1 MDHSITNK
9 IIANIKKSRI
19 NTDNFINTE
28 NVVSID
34 SSNIRIGINTK
45 DPQYAI
51 DVSGDSAKSWINSKN
66 IIISELAKIQNISG
80 QFAEIRDFSSTNII
94 DISLGRFKLL
104 VGETIDVS
112 LIIANDISIN
122 DISINEINVNTL
134 TSHGIIHINEISGN
148 NIDVDSINCNTIKTI
163 YLDYDQSEQQNI
175 PKLFGTD
182 LSYTNITANEI
193 SSNTLYVNNT
203 SYFNDAC
210 FNDVCFNN
218 IHVDACGNFAN
229 LVVSNGASFNTVNI
243 TDTASIGTL
252 DVIGSASIT
261 EISTNILTIGGK
273 EFFSGAGSAFGGTGI
288 DAIFNDLIINNN
300 LTIHN
305 TLELISAIANFR
317 AGFLILPDTLHA
329 DVGAIRYNEDS
340 KQLEIRDVEGD
351 PITIEIEKQY
361 AYIKLNSEISGND
374 ISFNTNSNSYFI
386 DDSHNLIIHNN
397 SSTIYEDSYS
407 NKYKYIP
414 LQKITNK
421 LLDVSEN
428 KFIEIEPG
436 NSNIYEVT
444 ANISVQYLNKIPGD
458 VEVTN
463 YTFGMAAYHD
473 YSSFTNTHLDKQF
486 VDNSFTKITNSITVF
501 DNSYNFATSS
511 INFIGP
517 AYNYTNAVSELNIA
531 SQPRK
536 GLMFFISSNKDLDS
550 LRIDNFTCNIKK
562 V

>member
-51 DVSGDSAKSWINSKN
+51 DVSGDSAISWINSKN
-66 IIISELAKIQNISG
+66 INISEIAKIQSISG
-80 QFAEIRDFSSTNII
+80 QFAEISDFSSTNII

-104 VGETIDVS
+104 EGTTIDVS
-112 LIIANDISIN
+112 LIIANVISIN

-134 TSHGIIHINEISGN
+134 ISHEIIHITEISGN
-148 NIDVDSINCNTIKTI
+148 KIDVNEIKCNKIDATNITFPPG
-163 YLDYDQSEQQNI
+163 QNQDF

-182 LSYTNITANEI
+182 LSYTNITADEI

-229 LVVSNGASFNTVNI
+229 LVVSNDASFKTVII

-252 DVIGSASIT
+252 DVIGTASIT
-261 EISTNILTIGGK
+261 EISTNNLTIGGN
-273 EFFSGAGSAFGGTGI
+273 EIFSGAGSAFGGNNI
-288 DAIFNDLIINNN
+288 DAKFRDLEINGI
-300 LTIHN
+300 LK
-305 TLELISAIANFR
+305 LLSSKLANFS

-329 DVGAIRYNEDS
+329 DVGAISFNASLRQLKFRHELS
-340 KQLEIRDVEGD
+340 KS
-351 PITIEIEKQY
+351 ITIEVEKQY
-361 AYIKLNSEISGND
+361 AYIKLNPDVSGND

-386 DDSHNLIIHNN
+386 DDSHNLIIHDN
-397 SSTIYEDSYS
+397 SSTIYEDSFS
-407 NKYKYIP
+407 NNYKYIP
-414 LQKITNK
+414 LQKISNK
-421 LLDVSEN
+421 ILDVSEN
-428 KFIEIEPG
+428 KYIELNEEL
-436 NSNIYEVT
+436 NSDTSIIYEVT

-463 YTFGMAAYHD
+463 YTFGMAPYYD
-473 YSSFTNTHLDKQF
+473 SSFNKAQLDKQF
-486 VDNSFTKITNSITVF
+486 FENSFTKITNSITVF

-517 AYNYTNAVSELNIA
+517 VNELYIDSE
-531 SQPRK
+531 PRK

>member
-51 DVSGDSAKSWINSKN
+51 DVSGDSAISWINSKN
-66 IIISELAKIQNISG
+66 INISDLAKIQSISG

-104 VGETIDVS
+104 EGTTIDVS

-134 TSHGIIHINEISGN
+134 ISHEIIHITEISGN
-148 NIDVDSINCNTIKTI
+148 KIDVNSIKCNKIDATNITFPPG
-163 YLDYDQSEQQNI
+163 QNQDF

-229 LVVSNGASFNTVNI
+229 LVVSNDASFKTVNI
-243 TDTASIGTL
+243 TDTATIGTL

-261 EISTNILTIGGK
+261 EISTNILKIGGN
-273 EFFSGAGSAFGGTGI
+273 EIFSGAGSAFGGYNI
-288 DAIFNDLIINNN
+288 DAKFNDLVINGI
-300 LTIHN
+300 LK
-305 TLELISAIANFR
+305 LINYAIADFR
-317 AGFLILPDTLHA
+317 NGYVILPSTLHA
-329 DVGAIRYNEDS
+329 SIGAIRYDEDS
-340 KQLEIRDVEGD
+340 KQLEIRHEDTNFL
-351 PITIEIEKQY
+351 TIEIEKQY
-361 AYIKLNSEISGND
+361 AYIKLNTDVSGND
-374 ISFNTNSNSYFI
+374 ISFNTNLNSYFI

-414 LQKITNK
+414 LQKINNK

-428 KFIEIEPG
+428 KFIEIEPD

-473 YSSFTNTHLDKQF
+473 YSSFNNSHLNEQF

-517 AYNYTNAVSELNIA
+517 VEKLDIA

>member
-51 DVSGDSAKSWINSKN
+51 DVSGDSAISWINSKN
-66 IIISELAKIQNISG
+66 INISDLAKIQSISG
-80 QFAEIRDFSSTNII
+80 QFAEISDFSSTNII

-104 VGETIDVS
+104 EGTTIDVS
-112 LIIANDISIN
+112 LIIANVISIN

-134 TSHGIIHINEISGN
+134 ISHEIIHINEISGN
-148 NIDVDSINCNTIKTI
+148 KIDVNEINCNSITVIN
-163 YLDYDQSEQQNI
+163 EQEFPTLRGIN
-175 PKLFGTD
+175 
-182 LSYTNITANEI
+182 LSYTNITADEI
-193 SSNTLYVNNT
+193 SSNTLNVNNT
-203 SYFNDAC
+203 AYFNDAC

-229 LVVSNGASFNTVNI
+229 LVVSNSASFHTVNI
-243 TDTASIGTL
+243 TETATIGILDVVGTASIIEL
-252 DVIGSASIT
+252 
-261 EISTNILTIGGK
+261 STNNLTIGGK
-273 EFFSGAGSAFGGTGI
+273 EFFSSAGSAFGGTGI
-288 DAIFNDLIINNN
+288 DAIFNDLSINNN
-300 LTIHN
+300 LDINN
-305 TLELISAIANFR
+305 TLVAKLANFR
-317 AGFLILPDTLHA
+317 NGYVILPRYLHA
-329 DVGAIRYNEDS
+329 DIGAIRYNEGS
-340 KQLEIRDVEGD
+340 KQLEIRHEDNKFL
-351 PITIEIEKQY
+351 TIEIEKQY
-361 AYIKLNSEISGND
+361 AYIKLNTDVSGND

-414 LQKITNK
+414 LQKITNNS
-421 LLDVSEN
+421 LDVSGN
-428 KFIEIEPG
+428 KFIEIVPDNTTIYEAHD
-436 NSNIYEVT
+436 NTTIYEVT

-463 YTFGMAAYHD
+463 YTFGMAAYYD
-473 YSSFTNTHLDKQF
+473 SSFINTHLNQQF

-517 AYNYTNAVSELNIA
+517 VEKLDIA
-531 SQPRK
+531 SKPIK

>member
-66 IIISELAKIQNISG
+66 INISDLAKIQSISG

-104 VGETIDVS
+104 EGTTIDAS

-134 TSHGIIHINEISGN
+134 TSQGIIHINEISGN
-148 NIDVDSINCNTIKTI
+148 NIDVSSIKCNSITVINEQEFPTLRGI
-163 YLDYDQSEQQNI
+163 YLS
-175 PKLFGTD
+175 F
-182 LSYTNITANEI
+182 TNITASEI
-193 SSNTLYVNNT
+193 STNTLYVNNT

-229 LVVSNGASFNTVNI
+229 LVVSNSASFHTVNI
-243 TDTASIGTL
+243 AGTATIGTL
-252 DVIGSASIT
+252 DGVVKASIT
-261 EISTNILTIGGK
+261 ELSTNKLTIGGK
-273 EFFSGAGSAFGGTGI
+273 DFFSSTGSAFGGDNI
-288 DAIFNDLIINNN
+288 DAIFNKLEINGS
-300 LTIHN
+300 
-305 TLELISAIANFR
+305 LELLASKIADFS
-317 AGFLILPDTLHA
+317 GGYLILPKKLHSNYIGNICY
-329 DVGAIRYNEDS
+329 DVSLRR
-340 KQLEIRDVEGD
+340 LEICHEENNS
-351 PITIEIEKQY
+351 ITIEIEKQY
-361 AYIKLNSEISGND
+361 AYIKLNSDVSGND
-374 ISFNTNSNSYFI
+374 VSFNTDKNSYFI
-386 DDSHNLIIHNN
+386 DDSHNLIIHN
-397 SSTIYEDSYS
+397 SEPAIYEDSYS

-414 LQKITNK
+414 LKKITNE

-428 KFIEIEPG
+428 KFIEIGPG
-436 NSNIYEVT
+436 NTTIYEVT

-463 YTFGMAAYHD
+463 YTFGMAAYYD
-473 YSSFTNTHLDKQF
+473 YSSFNNSHLNEQF

-517 AYNYTNAVSELNIA
+517 VKELDIA
-531 SQPRK
+531 SQQRK

>member
-1 MDHSITNK
+1 MGHSMTNK

-51 DVSGDSAKSWINSKN
+51 DVSGDSVKSWINSKN
-66 IIISELAKIQNISG
+66 INISDLAKIQSISG

-104 VGETIDVS
+104 EGTTIDVS
-112 LIIANDISIN
+112 LIIVNDISIN

-134 TSHGIIHINEISGN
+134 TSHGIIHITEISGD
-148 NIDVDSINCNTIKTI
+148 NIDVNSIKCNTITVNGVQDLPTI
-163 YLDYDQSEQQNI
+163 NGE
-175 PKLFGTD
+175 D
-182 LSYTNITANEI
+182 LNYNNITADEI
-193 SSNTLYVNNT
+193 SCDTLYVNNT
-203 SYFNDAC
+203 AYFNDAC

-218 IHVDACGNFAN
+218 IHVDVCGNFAN
-229 LVVSNGASFNTVNI
+229 LVVSNDASFKTVNI
-243 TDTASIGTL
+243 TETASIETL
-252 DVIGSASIT
+252 DVIGRASIT
-261 EISTNILTIGGK
+261 EILTNNLTIGGK
-273 EFFSGAGSAFGGTGI
+273 EFFSDTGSAFGGLGI
-288 DAIFNDLIINNN
+288 DGIFNDLTINDLQINN
-300 LTIHN
+300 
-305 TLELISAIANFR
+305 TLVAALANFR
-317 AGFLILPDTLHA
+317 NGYVILPSVLHA
-329 DVGAIRYNEDS
+329 DIGAIKYNENS
-340 KQLEIRDVEGD
+340 KQLEIRHEEGNS
-351 PITIEIEKQY
+351 ITIEIEKQY
-361 AYIKLNSEISGND
+361 AYIKLNPNVSGND
-374 ISFNTNSNSYFI
+374 ISFNTNLNSYFI

-428 KFIEIEPG
+428 KFIEIKPG
-436 NSNIYEVT
+436 ISDIYEVT
-444 ANISVQYLNKIPGD
+444 ANITVQYLNKIPGD

-463 YTFGMAAYHD
+463 YTFGMAAYYD
-473 YSSFTNTHLDKQF
+473 SSFINTHLNQQF
-486 VDNSFTKITNSITVF
+486 FDNSFTKITNSITVF

-517 AYNYTNAVSELNIA
+517 VNELDIA
-531 SQPRK
+531 SRPRK